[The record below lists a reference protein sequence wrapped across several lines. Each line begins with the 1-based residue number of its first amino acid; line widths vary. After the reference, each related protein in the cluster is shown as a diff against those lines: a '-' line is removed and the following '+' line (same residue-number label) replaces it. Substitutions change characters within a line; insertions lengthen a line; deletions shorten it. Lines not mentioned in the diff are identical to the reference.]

1 MVSSS
6 DINDIETVKYKRVNK
21 ITDGKEKINN
31 LKYSQVI
38 LIKIQWLNV
47 TNHLIG
53 GIYILKVNG

>member
-53 GIYILKVNG
+53 GIYILKGNG